1 MGENFISSLLDKRKK
16 SLIYDNGQ
24 IPFWVLDETLLS
36 DVMGDE
42 NSKWHILTSWKR
54 NGDKTLTQYS
64 RREQGNVN
72 HPEQIIPLDFA
83 RNELLKDMKSEQ
95 KRGSR
100 FFIGWNSDIN
110 FKYKSYNFQW
120 YGTPDYD
127 KRGELDIYLMKKDD
141 EWAYQ
146 EKPGYDDKKL
156 NDAENYY
163 CFDAR
168 EIRSQTDF
176 KRQLDKLIK
185 QFEDDY
191 DGT

>member
-1 MGENFISSLLDKRKK
+1 
-16 SLIYDNGQ
+16 
-24 IPFWVLDETLLS
+24 
-36 DVMGDE
+36 
-42 NSKWHILTSWKR
+42 
-54 NGDKTLTQYS
+54 
-64 RREQGNVN
+64 
-72 HPEQIIPLDFA
+72 
-83 RNELLKDMKSEQ
+83 MKSEK